1 MAVTKS
7 SGTDG
12 PSSISRLHTAFR
24 LHAHTAA
31 SSFVAKVRLPVCLA
45 RPGKLQ
51 AQAVLIVAE
60 NAATAEVLALA
71 ANKLRLIKKEMADA
85 RLFLVSTGIELPRD
99 GHVTGCVENDSLVV
113 ITLGEPYAC
122 ARSASKAAGIAP
134 EPTRWLRWEARP
146 EAGSLAVVE
155 WSDARVMN
163 ATLGRLSTL
172 LEHPTLCGA
181 ETGSIVSHEAQ
192 RTLGSSSYLGHNL
205 YASTFLEFERLASA
219 GAGASASAAETGFLA
234 LWRECGTPDVV
245 ISFVRG
251 ERETLRHELC
261 HARFAL
267 DTGYRETL
275 HTLWKEA
282 WAPKLHRWMRDLGYH
297 PTRHADEFGAYVLTE
312 PSAFWRG
319 RIGAEDLG
327 LLRER
332 LGRRPGGREGAER
345 HGEHASVPLDVLEVD
360 AAVPKTPIDAWM
372 WSGEGEKEVEDE
384 VEAEV
389 QRLATAEVLEE
400 SYVGAVGAAA
410 AAAAEQFVLAGPVV
424 AAGHKEADIM

>member
-1 MAVTKS
+1 
-7 SGTDG
+7 
-12 PSSISRLHTAFR
+12 
-24 LHAHTAA
+24 
-31 SSFVAKVRLPVCLA
+31 
-45 RPGKLQ
+45 
-51 AQAVLIVAE
+51 
-60 NAATAEVLALA
+60 
-71 ANKLRLIKKEMADA
+71 
-85 RLFLVSTGIELPRD
+85 
-99 GHVTGCVENDSLVV
+99 
-113 ITLGEPYAC
+113 
-122 ARSASKAAGIAP
+122 
-134 EPTRWLRWEARP
+134 
-146 EAGSLAVVE
+146 VVE

-297 PTRHADEFGAYVLTE
+297 PTRHTDEFCAYVLTE
-312 PSAFWRG
+312 PSAFGAGVSAQRTSACYERG
-319 RIGAEDLG
+319 SGADL
-327 LLRER
+327 
-332 LGRRPGGREGAER
+332 
-345 HGEHASVPLDVLEVD
+345 
-360 AAVPKTPIDAWM
+360 AAVRVSAMVSTRASLSTCSRSMPPCPRRQLMRGCGPAKARRRWRTRWRQKFRDSPQPKFWRNHM
-372 WSGEGEKEVEDE
+372 SVLLLLLLLLLLS
-384 VEAEV
+384 
-389 QRLATAEVLEE
+389 RLFWLDPWLPQVTKRQT
-400 SYVGAVGAAA
+400 SCDF
-410 AAAAEQFVLAGPVV
+410 Q
-424 AAGHKEADIM
+424 

>member
-1 MAVTKS
+1 M
-7 SGTDG
+7 
-12 PSSISRLHTAFR
+12 
-24 LHAHTAA
+24 
-31 SSFVAKVRLPVCLA
+31 AKVRLPVCLA

-71 ANKLRLIKKEMADA
+71 ANKLRLKKKEMADA

-332 LGRRPGGREGAER
+332 LGRRLGGREGER

-372 WSGEGEKEVEDE
+372 WSGEAEKEVEDE

-410 AAAAEQFVLAGPVV
+410 AAAAAEQVVLAGPVV
-424 AAGHKEADIM
+424 AAGHKEVDIM

>member
-1 MAVTKS
+1 M
-7 SGTDG
+7 
-12 PSSISRLHTAFR
+12 
-24 LHAHTAA
+24 
-31 SSFVAKVRLPVCLA
+31 AKVRLPVCLA

-71 ANKLRLIKKEMADA
+71 ANKLRLKKKEMADA

-122 ARSASKAAGIAP
+122 ARPASKAAAIAP
-134 EPTRWLRWEARP
+134 VHTRWLRWEDRP

-181 ETGSIVSHEAQ
+181 ETCSIVSHEAQ

-219 GAGASASAAETGFLA
+219 GAGASPSAAETGFLA
-234 LWRECGTPDVV
+234 LWRDRGTPDVV

-267 DTGYRETL
+267 DIGYRETL

-282 WAPKLHRWMRDLGYH
+282 WAPMLHRWMRDLGYH

-319 RIGAEDLG
+319 RIGAEELG
-327 LLRER
+327 FLRER
-332 LGRRPGGREGAER
+332 LGHRPGGREG
-345 HGEHASVPLDVLEVD
+345 EHASGPLNVLEVN

-372 WSGEGEKEVEDE
+372 WSGGGEEDVEEEVEEE
-384 VEAEV
+384 VHT
-389 QRLATAEVLEE
+389 LAKAGV
-400 SYVGAVGAAA
+400 SVGAAA
-410 AAAAEQFVLAGPVV
+410 AAAAAEQVVLAGPVV
-424 AAGHKEADIM
+424 TAGCKEVPVDLN